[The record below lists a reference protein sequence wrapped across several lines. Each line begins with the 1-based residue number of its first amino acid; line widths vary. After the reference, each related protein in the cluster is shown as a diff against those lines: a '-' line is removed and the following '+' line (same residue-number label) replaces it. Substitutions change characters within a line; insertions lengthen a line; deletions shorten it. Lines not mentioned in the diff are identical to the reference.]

1 MAERL
6 DATVAL
12 VTGASSGIGAATARM
27 LAAQGA
33 AVALVARR
41 EERLDEL
48 AQDITRNGGRALVL
62 ETDIADGRGDA
73 RTLYRSV
80 SPPTTI
86 PSP

>member
-12 VTGASSGIGAATARM
+12 VTG
-27 LAAQGA
+27 
-33 AVALVARR
+33 ALVARR

-62 ETDIADGRGDA
+62 ETDMTDGRGDA

-80 SPPTTI
+80 SPPTAI
-86 PSP
+86 RSP

>member
-27 LAAQGA
+27 LAAQG
-33 AVALVARR
+33 VALVARR

-62 ETDIADGRGDA
+62 ETDVTDGRGDA
-73 RTLYRSV
+73 ENSV
-80 SPPTTI
+80 QSRLSPTTLR
-86 PSP
+86 SL